1 MLHRLSDQIKCGY
14 NNDLSVSD
22 LPKADQRQKDDV
34 ARTTRSDRL
43 PRRNDDRR
51 VERRYDDRDRRHD
64 DRPKS
69 SRPGQ
74 FCRRRPDNVIHRRSD
89 ILTKAKYIYYI
100 CI

>member
-43 PRRNDDRR
+43 PRRNDDHR
-51 VERRYDDRDRRHD
+51 EEQRYDKCDHLMTTGRKAR
-64 DRPKS
+64 
-69 SRPGQ
+69 GQ
-74 FCRRRPDNVIHRRSD
+74 GNFVTADQ
-89 ILTKAKYIYYI
+89 TF
-100 CI
+100 